1 MEVNGKETPVF
12 QESTWDAEE
21 ESMIGLIY
29 SLDGKYPCA
38 LTGKSIEVKDSE
50 YACKGVQDSCKMKGD
65 CVCKGTSF
73 SQADER
79 CRSRTGRETGSKLGH
94 ITSKEMGKKLCAITD
109 KLFEKTK
116 EERWEDVRA
125 KRMAGGS
132 PRQGGVEAAK
142 EK

>member
-38 LTGKSIEVKDSE
+38 LAGKSIEVKDSE
-50 YACKGVQDSCKMKGD
+50 YACKAVQDSCKMKGD
-65 CVCKGTSF
+65 CVCKGTTSF
-73 SQADER
+73 SHAVEG
-79 CRSRTGRETGSKLGH
+79 SRTRTGKL
-94 ITSKEMGKKLCAITD
+94 EAKLATLRQRKWAKSVCHHGQTFR
-109 KLFEKTK
+109 KKTK

-125 KRMAGGS
+125 KRMAGGR